1 MGATIVYTRPDCLY
15 SEKLIRDLVQ
25 GGVEFKEIDLSLYP
39 ELADEAARL
48 AGGERVTPVMVNGD
62 EVVVGYK
69 GISCAY

>member
-15 SEKLIRDLVQ
+15 SEKLIRDLIED
-25 GGVEFKEIDLSLYP
+25 GVEFKEIDLSLYP
-39 ELADEAARL
+39 ERVEEAARL
-48 AGGERVTPVMVNGD
+48 AGGQHVTPVMVKDG